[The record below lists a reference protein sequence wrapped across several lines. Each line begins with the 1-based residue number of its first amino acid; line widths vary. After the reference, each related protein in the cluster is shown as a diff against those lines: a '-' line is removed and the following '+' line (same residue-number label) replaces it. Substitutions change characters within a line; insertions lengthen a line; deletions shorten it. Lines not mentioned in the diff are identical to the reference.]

1 MRVRERVKEGE
12 REGGRDT
19 LVWVRVCIN
28 VLAAMILINMTSH
41 KANTNVAA
49 AH

>member
-1 MRVRERVKEGE
+1 MHACEGEGE
-12 REGGRDT
+12 RGREK

-41 KANTNVAA
+41 KTNTNVAA